1 MGKNSDNNSIGVFRL
16 GIALAVVLLFTSTVC
31 LPYEGQILF
40 NGNRIYYELEEAE
53 GEFIVIVGDGPGLD
67 SSYMKGAFNHGKF
80 LRYDQLGSGMSQNLS
95 SLDITFQY
103 YISELA
109 ALIYTLNVD
118 SFHLIGH
125 GFGGAVAVGLAL
137 TNPPGLLSLVIV
149 NPRLNYPAIDSALV
163 EAVAQE
169 SVKDLDKF
177 ELLFGSSSEPERE
190 SSIAKNSI
198 NMDTYNLFWGD
209 DSTFINGVLRGFDL
223 SCGLPDINVPVLVCA
238 GLESFPG
245 VVHTATYQVGALE
258 SEFVTFMN
266 SGNFPM
272 IEEPTAFKSIVEDFH
287 RRVEEA
293 AESDLRNEAHCEV
306 LSETPGERI
315 FRLQDSERTLVMQV
329 GDDFTVMLPSNPGA
343 GYFWRVESFDEDVLR
358 LISDP
363 FYEEPKE
370 AGSGYDVFGFRVVG
384 SGSSPLVF
392 SFGSSWDIVPMKS
405 CSMLVQVE
413 EYFVDPLIIHASDSG
428 KTFIVG
434 LNEPIEV
441 VLESTVSSNLSWRIA
456 LTTPGIVRQPK
467 ESESRV
473 FEDSSGLARKI
484 EKVYYFEGMNYGE
497 ATLEFAY
504 GSPWD
509 DVPPE
514 KTFEAT
520 LIVTE
525 PFREV
530 AIIQDSDNG
539 REIEIGNN
547 QTIIIKLKKAL
558 ATDGEWKISPSNT
571 KFHLIQE
578 PYEEEYSKVSYSVFR
593 LRPTELGESQLE
605 FYYIENESNE
615 QPVGTFTITIQTN
628 ETMNHSRV
636 PLQ

>member
-1 MGKNSDNNSIGVFRL
+1 MRKNSDNQFIGVSRL
-16 GIALAVVLLFTSTVC
+16 GIAFAVLLLFASTVC
-31 LPYEGQILF
+31 LPYDGQILF
-40 NGNRIYYELEEAE
+40 NGNKIYYEVEEAE

-67 SSYMKGAFNHGKF
+67 SSYMKGVFNHGKS

-109 ALIYTLNVD
+109 ALIYSLNID

-125 GFGGAVAVGLAL
+125 GFGSAVAAGLAL

-149 NPRLNYPAIDSALV
+149 NPRLNFPAIDSALL
-163 EAVAQE
+163 EARVQE
-169 SVKDLDKF
+169 STKDLDKF
-177 ELLFGSSSEPERE
+177 ELLFGNSSEPERK
-190 SSIAKNSI
+190 SSIAKNLI

-209 DSTFINGVLRGFDL
+209 DPTFINGKLRGFDL
-223 SCGLPDINVPVLVCA
+223 SCGLTDINVPVLVCA

-245 VVHTATYQVGALE
+245 VIHTSTYQVGAFE

-266 SGNFPM
+266 SAHFPM
-272 IEEPTAFKSIVEDFH
+272 IEETTAFKLIVEDFH

-293 AESDLRNEAHCEV
+293 VENNLKDEANCDV

-315 FRLQDSERTLVMQV
+315 FSLQDSGRTLDLQV

-343 GYFWRVESFDEDVLR
+343 GYFWRVESFEEDVLR

-392 SFGSSWDIVPMKS
+392 SFGSSWDIVPIKS

-413 EYFVDPLIIHASDSG
+413 EYFVEPLIIHASDSG

-441 VLESTVSSNLSWRIA
+441 VLESTVSSSLSWRIA
-456 LTTPGIVRQPK
+456 STTPGIVRQPK
-467 ESESRV
+467 ESETRV
-473 FEDSSGLARKI
+473 FQDSSGLAKKI
-484 EKVYYFEGMNYGE
+484 EQIYYFEGMNYGE

-525 PFREV
+525 PFKEV
-530 AIIQDSDNG
+530 FIIQDSDNG
-539 REIEIGNN
+539 RAIEIG
-547 QTIIIKLKKAL
+547 THHTLIIRLKKAL
-558 ATDGEWKISPSNT
+558 ATDSGWRISSMDT
-571 KFHLIQE
+571 KFQLIQN
-578 PYEEEYSKVSYSVFR
+578 PYEAKYSEVSYSVFH
-593 LRPTELGESQLE
+593 LRPTEFGESLLE
-605 FYYIENESNE
+605 FHYSEDASND
-615 QPVGTFTITIQTN
+615 QPVGTFKIKIQTN
-628 ETMNHSRV
+628 ETADRSRV

>member
-1 MGKNSDNNSIGVFRL
+1 MKKNGDNKLIGVSSLRTVF
-16 GIALAVVLLFTSTVC
+16 AVMLLFASTVC
-31 LPYEGQILF
+31 LSYEGQILF
-40 NGNRIYYELEEAE
+40 NGNEIYYEVEEAD

-67 SSYMKGAFNHGKF
+67 SSYMKGIFDHGKS
-80 LRYDQLGSGMSQNLS
+80 LRYNQLGSGMSQNLS

-109 ALIYTLNVD
+109 ALIYSLD
-118 SFHLIGH
+118 IESFHLIGH

-149 NPRLNYPAIDSALV
+149 NPRLNYPAIDSALF
-163 EAVAQE
+163 EARTQE
-169 SVKDLDKF
+169 STKELDKF
-177 ELLFGSSSEPERE
+177 ELLFGNSSESRSE

-198 NMDTYNLFWGD
+198 NMKTYNLFWGN
-209 DSTFINGVLRGFDL
+209 DSSFINGKLRGVDL
-223 SCGLPDINVPVLVCA
+223 SCGLADINVPVLVCT
-238 GLESFPG
+238 GLKSFPG
-245 VVHTATYQVGALE
+245 VIHTMTYQVGALE
-258 SEFVTFMN
+258 SEFVTFIN

-272 IEEPTAFKSIVEDFH
+272 TEETTAFKLIVEDFH
-287 RRVEEA
+287 RRVEQTVESNREDEA
-293 AESDLRNEAHCEV
+293 CFDI

-315 FRLQDSERTLVMQV
+315 FRLQDSQRTLDMQV
-329 GDDFTVMLPSNPGA
+329 GEDFTVMLPSNPGA
-343 GYFWRVESFDEDVLR
+343 GYFWSVESFDEDVLR

-370 AGSGYDVFGFRVVG
+370 AGSGYDIFGFRVVG
-384 SGSSPLVF
+384 SGSSPLIF
-392 SFGSSWDIVPMKS
+392 SFGSSWDGVPIKS

-413 EYFVDPLIIHASDSG
+413 EHFVEPLIIHASDSG

-441 VLESTVSSNLSWRIA
+441 VLESTVSSSLSWRIV
-456 LTTPGIVRQPK
+456 LTSPEIVRQPK

-473 FEDSSGLARKI
+473 FEDSSGLAKKI
-484 EKVYYFEGMNYGE
+484 EQVYYFEGMNYGE

-514 KTFEAT
+514 KIFEAT

-525 PFREV
+525 PFKEV
-530 AIIQDSDNG
+530 SIVQDSDNG
-539 REIEIGNN
+539 RAIEIGPHH
-547 QTIIIKLKKAL
+547 TLIIKLKKAL
-558 ATDGEWKISPSNT
+558 AIDSGWKISSLDP
-571 KFHLIQE
+571 KFQLIE
-578 PYEEEYSKVSYSVFR
+578 DPHEAEYLEVSYSVFH
-593 LRPTELGESQLE
+593 LRPTEFGESFLE
-605 FYYIENESNE
+605 FYYSEDAAYD
-615 QPVGTFTITIQTN
+615 QPVGTFKIKIQTN
-628 ETMNHSRV
+628 ETVDRSRV